1 MTLSA
6 QVHGAGPPLVLLP
19 WFGLSGDVMA
29 AACEPA
35 LADTGW
41 RRLYLD
47 LPGTG
52 KSGAVA
58 AKSDAVA
65 DAVAETI
72 EALAGESPV
81 ALAGCSYGGYLA
93 AELSRRHPDRVA
105 GLLLICSGIRILPAE
120 RDLSGVLPAEPE
132 PGWLDE
138 VPAQFRDHLSVAIG
152 CQTRE
157 VGARLAAGFR
167 LNGPTDEPY
176 LRELRAT
183 GYQLGSE
190 TELSSL
196 TVTATVIVGR
206 RDRIAGFRDQFK
218 MAAGNDA
225 ADYVLLHN
233 VGHYLPFERPREF
246 RTLALDWL
254 SRCGP
259 AEFLPERGTA

>member
-1 MTLSA
+1 MVLSE
-6 QVHGAGPPLVLLP
+6 QVYGAGPPLVLLP

-35 LADTGW
+35 LAGTGW
-41 RRLYLD
+41 RRHYLD

-58 AKSDAVA
+58 ANSDAVA

-72 EALAGESPV
+72 EALVGESPV

-93 AELSRRHPDRVA
+93 AELSRRRPDRVA

-132 PGWLDE
+132 PGWLEE
-138 VPAQFRDHLSVAIG
+138 VPAQYRDHLGQAIG
-152 CQTRE
+152 SQTRE
-157 VGARLAAGFR
+157 VGARLGAGFR
-167 LNGPTDEPY
+167 LSGPTDEPY

-183 GYQLGSE
+183 GYQLRREG
-190 TELSSL
+190 ELSSL
-196 TVTATVIVGR
+196 SVLATVLAGR

-218 MAAGNDA
+218 MAVGNRA
-225 ADYVLLHN
+225 ADYVLLHD
-233 VGHYLPFERPREF
+233 VGHYLPFERPEQF

-254 SRCGP
+254 SRCGQ
-259 AEFLPERGTA
+259 AQLVPERGAG